1 MAINVKKS
9 DGKWG
14 FIDRVKIKSEVDFGT
29 FNTTKPTALV
39 KILMK
44 RIYLVIISGCLA
56 STAMA
61 GGYRVA
67 LQGQKA
73 LAMGHTGVAMSDSS
87 EVVFFNPAGM
97 TQLEADTDITGGL
110 TLLTSET
117 LYQNDQTNASA
128 KTDNPLGTPINGYMS
143 KRISDKMSW
152 GLGVY
157 TPYGNTVEWP
167 TDWEG
172 SHLVNNIEL
181 KTIFIQ
187 PTIGYQINEKSS
199 VGFGLAYVTGM
210 VEFNRNLSTSLADAN
225 GNRSN
230 VTIEDSGIDAWGYNL
245 GFMVKQNDKLTLGA
259 SYRSQVDLKARGGS
273 ADFENIP
280 TALQPIFPDT
290 TFDADLV
297 LPAELTLGL
306 AYEYSDKT
314 TLAFDIN
321 RTYWGAFDALTV
333 VFNNGAG
340 TSVSP
345 RNYKDVNI
353 YRFGVQHQLDDQW
366 ILRGGIY
373 FDQSP
378 VQDGFFSP
386 ETPRNDS
393 IGYTA
398 GASYQYSK
406 NLELDI
412 SLLILTFDEITNSY
426 DFYQEGGVTIPF
438 EGTYDSSVTTIG
450 FGLSYRY

>member
-1 MAINVKKS
+1 MN
-9 DGKWG
+9 
-14 FIDRVKIKSEVDFGT
+14 
-29 FNTTKPTALV
+29 
-39 KILMK
+39 
-44 RIYLVIISGCLA
+44 RIYLVIISSCLA

-97 TQLEADTDITGGL
+97 TQLEADTDYTGGI
-110 TLLTSET
+110 TLLNGET
-117 LYQNDQTNASA
+117 IYQNDQTNASA
-128 KTDNPLGTPINGYMS
+128 KTDNPLGTPIDGYMA
-143 KRISDKMSW
+143 KRISSDMSW

-157 TPYGNTVEWP
+157 TPYGNTVTWE

-172 SHLVNNIEL
+172 SHLVNSIEL

-187 PTIGYQINEKSS
+187 PTIAYQINEKYS
-199 VGFGLAYVTGM
+199 VGFGLAYVNGL
-210 VEFNRNLSTSLADAN
+210 VDFNRNLSTSLADAN
-225 GNRSN
+225 GDRSN
-230 VTIEDSGIDAWGYNL
+230 VTIEASGITAFGYNMGIMAKL
-245 GFMVKQNDKLTLGA
+245 NEKLTLGA
-259 SYRSQVDLKARGGS
+259 SYRSEITLEARGDS

-280 TALQPIFPDT
+280 TALQSTFPDT
-290 TFDADLV
+290 TFDADLL

-314 TLAFDIN
+314 ILAFDIN
-321 RTYWGAFDALTV
+321 RTYWGAYDALTV
-333 VFNNGAG
+333 VFFNGAG
-340 TSVSP
+340 TSVNP
-345 RNYKDVNI
+345 RNYKDANI
-353 YRFGVQHQLDDQW
+353 YRFGVQHQLDDTW
-366 ILRGGIY
+366 VLRGGIY

-378 VQDGFFSP
+378 VRDGYFAP

-398 GASYQYSK
+398 GASFKYST
-406 NLELDI
+406 NIEFDV

-426 DFYQEGGVTIPF
+426 DYYQEFGTTIPF
-438 EGTYDSSVTTIG
+438 EGTYDSSVISIG

>member
-1 MAINVKKS
+1 MRI
-9 DGKWG
+9 
-14 FIDRVKIKSEVDFGT
+14 I
-29 FNTTKPTALV
+29 
-39 KILMK
+39 MK
-44 RIYLVIISGCLA
+44 RIYVVIISSCLA
-56 STAMA
+56 STAITAMA

-73 LAMGHTGVAMSDSS
+73 LAMGHTGVAMSESS
-87 EVVFFNPAGM
+87 EVIFFNPAGM
-97 TQLEADTDITGGL
+97 THLEADTDITGGL
-110 TLLTSET
+110 TLLTGET
-117 LYQNDQTNASA
+117 IYQNDQTNASA
-128 KTDNPLGTPINGYMS
+128 KTDNPLGTPIDGYMA
-143 KRISDKMSW
+143 KRISSEMSW

-157 TPYGNTVEWP
+157 TPYGNTVEWEV
-167 TDWEG
+167 DWEG

-181 KTIFIQ
+181 KTVFIQ
-187 PTIGYQINEKSS
+187 PTIAYQLNEEVS
-199 VGFGLAYVTGM
+199 VGFGPTYVIGL
-210 VEFNRNLSTSLADAN
+210 VDFNRNLSTSLADAN
-225 GNRSN
+225 GDRSN
-230 VTIEDSGIDAWGYNL
+230 VTIEASGITAFGYNM
-245 GFMVKQNDKLTLGA
+245 GIMTKPSEKLTLGA
-259 SYRSQVDLKARGGS
+259 SYRSEITLEARNES

-280 TALQPIFPDT
+280 TSLQSTFPDT
-290 TFDADLV
+290 TFDADLI

-321 RTYWGAFDALTV
+321 RTYWGAYEDLTV
-333 VFNNGAG
+333 IFNNGAG
-340 TSVSP
+340 TSVNP
-345 RNYKDVNI
+345 RNYKDANI

-378 VQDGFFSP
+378 VQDGYFAP

-398 GASYQYSK
+398 GASYQYSEK
-406 NLELDI
+406 LQFDV

-426 DFYQEGGVTIPF
+426 DYYQESGTTIPF
-438 EGTYDSSVTTIG
+438 EGTYDSSATSIG

>member
-1 MAINVKKS
+1 MN
-9 DGKWG
+9 
-14 FIDRVKIKSEVDFGT
+14 R
-29 FNTTKPTALV
+29 L
-39 KILMK
+39 
-44 RIYLVIISGCLA
+44 YVIIISSCLA

-73 LAMGHTGVAMSDSS
+73 LAMGHTGVAMSESS

-110 TLLTSET
+110 TLLTGET
-117 LYQNDQTNASA
+117 LYQNTQTNASA

-143 KRISDKMSW
+143 KRISDEMTW

-172 SHLVNNIEL
+172 SHLVNSIEL

-187 PTIGYQINEKSS
+187 PTIAYQIDEKYS
-199 VGFGLAYVTGM
+199 VGIGLAYVNGL
-210 VEFNRNLSTSLADAN
+210 VDFNRNLSTSLADAN
-225 GNRSN
+225 GDRSN
-230 VTIEDSGIDAWGYNL
+230 VTIEASGITAFGYNL
-245 GFMVKQNDKLTLGA
+245 GFMAKSSDKLSLGA
-259 SYRSQVDLKARGGS
+259 SYRSKITLEARGES

-280 TALQPIFPDT
+280 TALQTTFPDT
-290 TFDADLV
+290 TFDADLL

-314 TLAFDIN
+314 ILAFDIN
-321 RTYWGAFDALTV
+321 RTYWGAYDALTV

-340 TSVSP
+340 TSVNP
-345 RNYKDVNI
+345 RNYKDANI

-373 FDQSP
+373 LDQSP
-378 VQDGFFSP
+378 VQDGYFAP

-398 GASYQYSK
+398 GASYQYSEK
-406 NLELDI
+406 VELDI
-412 SLLILTFDEITNSY
+412 SFLLLTFDEITNSY
-426 DFYQEGGVTIPF
+426 DYYQESGTTIPF
-438 EGTYDSSVTTIG
+438 GGTYDSSVITIG

>member
-1 MAINVKKS
+1 MVSVCIRSLEDAFVKKATLLANFPLNWIVVCILGHKEYYFGTTS
-9 DGKWG
+9 RSL
-14 FIDRVKIKSEVDFGT
+14 IKIKSEVNLGT
-29 FNTTKPTALV
+29 FNTIKPTALV
-39 KILMK
+39 QIIMK
-44 RIYLVIISGCLA
+44 RIFLIIISGCLA

-110 TLLTSET
+110 TLIFGET
-117 LYQNDQTNASA
+117 IYQNTQTNASA
-128 KTDNPLGTPINGYMS
+128 KTDNPVGTPIYGYMS

-152 GLGVY
+152 GLGIY
-157 TPYGNTVEWP
+157 TPYGNTVAWP

-181 KTIFIQ
+181 KTIYIQ
-187 PTIGYQINEKSS
+187 PTIAYQIDEKYS
-199 VGFGLAYVTGM
+199 VGLGLAYVTGM
-210 VEFNRNLSTSLADAN
+210 VEFNRNLSTSLADGN

-230 VTIEDSGIDAWGYNL
+230 VTIEESGINDWGYNL

-259 SYRSQVDLKARGGS
+259 SYRSQVDMKVRGGS

-280 TALQPIFPDT
+280 TALQAVFPDT
-290 TFDADLV
+290 TFDADLP

-306 AYEYSDKT
+306 AYGYSDKT

-321 RTYWGAFDALTV
+321 RTYWGAYDELRV

-340 TSVSP
+340 TSISP
-345 RNYKDVNI
+345 RNYEDVNI
-353 YRFGVQHQLDDQW
+353 YRFGV
-366 ILRGGIY
+366 
-373 FDQSP
+373 
-378 VQDGFFSP
+378 
-386 ETPRNDS
+386 
-393 IGYTA
+393 
-398 GASYQYSK
+398 
-406 NLELDI
+406 
-412 SLLILTFDEITNSY
+412 
-426 DFYQEGGVTIPF
+426 
-438 EGTYDSSVTTIG
+438 
-450 FGLSYRY
+450 

>member
-1 MAINVKKS
+1 MRI
-9 DGKWG
+9 
-14 FIDRVKIKSEVDFGT
+14 I
-29 FNTTKPTALV
+29 
-39 KILMK
+39 MK
-44 RIYLVIISGCLA
+44 RIFVVIISSCLA

-73 LAMGHTGVAMSDSS
+73 LAMGHTGVAMSESS

-97 TQLEADTDITGGL
+97 TQLEADTDYTGGL
-110 TLLTSET
+110 TLLTGET
-117 LYQNDQTNASA
+117 LYQNTQTNASA

-143 KRISDKMSW
+143 KRISSELSW

-157 TPYGNTVEWP
+157 TPYGNTVEWEI
-167 TDWEG
+167 DWEG

-181 KTIFIQ
+181 KTLFIQ
-187 PTIGYQINEKSS
+187 PTIAYQIDESLS
-199 VGFGLAYVTGM
+199 AGIGLAYVSGL
-210 VEFNRNLSTSLADAN
+210 VEFNRNLSTSLIDAS

-230 VTIEDSGIDAWGYNL
+230 VTIKASGVDSWGLNMGIMANP
-245 GFMVKQNDKLTLGA
+245 NAKLSLGA
-259 SYRSQVDLKARGGS
+259 SYRSEVTLEARNEP

-280 TALQPIFPDT
+280 TALQPIYPDT
-290 TFDADLV
+290 TFDADLI

-321 RTYWGAFDALTV
+321 RTYWGAYDALTV

-340 TSVSP
+340 TSVNP
-345 RNYKDVNI
+345 RNYQDANI
-353 YRFGVQHQLDDQW
+353 YRFGVQHQYDDKW
-366 ILRGGIY
+366 ALRGGIY

-378 VQDGFFSP
+378 VQDGYFAP

-393 IGYTA
+393 IGFTA

-406 NLELDI
+406 NLEFDV

-426 DFYQEGGVTIPF
+426 DYYQESGTTIPF
-438 EGTYDSSVTTIG
+438 EGTYDSSATSIG
-450 FGLSYRY
+450 FGLSYKY